1 MGIGLQQLGKDVAFL
16 KKRFL
21 LDVKGKSEGRLVIRN
36 EKSSDVFT
44 TEVITKILKEEG
56 EPLFDA
62 RSASLGHTLQGGT
75 PSPLDR
81 VRATRLALKCC
92 EFLES
97 QAYRQRS
104 SSQLSASSK
113 IGASASEKSYSDDTA
128 VMITIQGS
136 TICFTSATEMA
147 KNADMRNRR
156 GRTAWWH
163 ELKALVELL
172 GGRTAL
178 AEL

>member
-1 MGIGLQQLGKDVAFL
+1 M
-16 KKRFL
+16 
-21 LDVKGKSEGRLVIRN
+21 
-36 EKSSDVFT
+36 
-44 TEVITKILKEEG
+44 
-56 EPLFDA
+56 
-62 RSASLGHTLQGGT
+62 
-75 PSPLDR
+75 DR

-97 QAYRQRS
+97 EALKQRS
-104 SSQLSASSK
+104 ASSSASSK
-113 IGASASEKSYSDDTA
+113 IGSGAAEKSYSDDTA

-147 KNADMRNRR
+147 KNADMKNRR
-156 GRTAWWH
+156 GKTAWWH
-163 ELKALVELL
+163 EFKALVELL